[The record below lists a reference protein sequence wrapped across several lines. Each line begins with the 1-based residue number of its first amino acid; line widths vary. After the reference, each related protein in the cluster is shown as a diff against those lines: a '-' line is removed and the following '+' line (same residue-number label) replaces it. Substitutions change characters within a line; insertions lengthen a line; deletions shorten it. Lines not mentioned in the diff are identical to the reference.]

1 MPAFSF
7 KSLTAE
13 DLSGTPSDAEL
24 STPVRA
30 AVTLTVY
37 ILLFLLII
45 TGIEHTSLFLSVPRS
60 NSNGSLSVYPRY
72 IVRMPYLSPSSD
84 LHLCLFRCTSRFL
97 LKSGAL
103 FLLIP
108 KFR

>member
-24 STPVRA
+24 SSSVGT

-37 ILLFLLII
+37 ILRLPLII
-45 TGIEHTSLFLSVPRS
+45 TGIKHTPLFLSAPEVTVAAVLRLIL
-60 NSNGSLSVYPRY
+60 GILSIRHKPL
-72 IVRMPYLSPSSD
+72 LS
-84 LHLCLFRCTSRFL
+84 
-97 LKSGAL
+97 
-103 FLLIP
+103 
-108 KFR
+108 